1 MNTLP
6 FQFFDPKV
14 NPFMDIKNYG
24 LSGDTPQKFSEFFS
38 IKASDDSFFKDAI
51 AFQKKN
57 YEALTELTKAVNG
70 NVQSILNHQVELG
83 LKLASETQALTKDL
97 MENGQP
103 EDKLNRS
110 MEIIKAQLDQQTKA
124 LKDVTAMIYK
134 ANDEASDIIKTRMN
148 AAVKEMEKT
157 LETLK
162 AAKPATTA
170 TTGTTAA
177 KKVNP

>member
-1 MNTLP
+1 MTNP
-6 FQFFDPKV
+6 AFQFFDPKF

-24 LSGDTPQKFSEFFS
+24 LNGDAPQKFFEFFS
-38 IKASDDSFFKDAI
+38 FKTSDDGFFNDTI

-70 NVQSILNHQVELG
+70 NMQSILNHQIELG
-83 LKLASETQALTKDL
+83 LKLASETQALAKDL

-134 ANDEASDIIKTRMN
+134 TNDEASDIIKTRMN

-170 TTGTTAA
+170 TARTTTTTT
-177 KKVNP
+177 KK